1 MDTNIQIHN
10 KTLIASTKSRKS
22 IQSFKTLGI
31 TTRRFYS
38 AKDRT
43 KERYKKAGDRMRER
57 YRKARGLQKNG
68 RLKRRVKHRKR
79 R

>member
-1 MDTNIQIHN
+1 MDTHLQIHN
-10 KTLIASTKSRKS
+10 KTLISSRKSRKS

-31 TTRRFYS
+31 STRKYYS
-38 AKDRT
+38 VVDRT
-43 KERYKKAGDRMRER
+43 RERYKKAGDRMRER
-57 YRKARGLQKNG
+57 FRKSKGLRQDG